1 VEATTELSKARRTY
15 LALNELIATGSLKSG
30 DRLQGEPAMAAE
42 YGVSRVTIRRALER
56 LEREGRV
63 VRRAGAGTFVAGSVV
78 QPVLHAD
85 LADVF
90 ARMREMG
97 EQTGVR
103 LLSFSYVTPPE
114 AVAKALRLDAG
125 ERTQRAVRVRLVD
138 GLPFSFLTTH
148 VPERIGATYTEADL
162 SAKPLLALLERGGII
177 ADCASQT
184 IGAALAG
191 PEVAEA
197 LGLEVG
203 SALVSL
209 TRVVTAE
216 DGSGIEHL
224 HGLYRPDRFAFRI
237 DITRAQSVGVE
248 FVTAG
253 RRKKNS

>member
-1 VEATTELSKARRTY
+1 
-15 LALNELIATGSLKSG
+15 
-30 DRLQGEPAMAAE
+30 
-42 YGVSRVTIRRALER
+42 
-56 LEREGRV
+56 
-63 VRRAGAGTFVAGSVV
+63 
-78 QPVLHAD
+78 
-85 LADVF
+85 
-90 ARMREMG
+90 
-97 EQTGVR
+97 
-103 LLSFSYVTPPE
+103 LSFSYVTPPE